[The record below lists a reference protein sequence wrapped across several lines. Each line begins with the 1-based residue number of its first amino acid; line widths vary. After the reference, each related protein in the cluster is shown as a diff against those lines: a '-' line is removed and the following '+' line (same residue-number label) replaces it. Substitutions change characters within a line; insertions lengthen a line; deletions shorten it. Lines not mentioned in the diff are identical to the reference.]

1 LRETRLAIDGNFFL
15 WYTSFIS
22 FSRDY
27 FPFFVAEL
35 KIIKNK
41 NKNMEQATSQTSEP
55 TLAATPVEAPKYQ
68 PIFNETFA
76 YVLVTSVVVFT
87 YTVINLVALVS

>member
-1 LRETRLAIDGNFFL
+1 
-15 WYTSFIS
+15 
-22 FSRDY
+22 
-27 FPFFVAEL
+27 
-35 KIIKNK
+35 
-41 NKNMEQATSQTSEP
+41 MEQATSQTSEP